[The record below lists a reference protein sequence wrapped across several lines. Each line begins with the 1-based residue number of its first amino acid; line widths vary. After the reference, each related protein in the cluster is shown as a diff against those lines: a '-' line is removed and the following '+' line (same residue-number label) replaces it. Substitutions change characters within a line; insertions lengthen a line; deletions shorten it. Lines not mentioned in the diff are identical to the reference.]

1 MDDKSDAKM
10 DSMNKLL
17 IENFDSL
24 YLLSKFIAKFSKKMI
39 FVIYSK
45 TDKVLI
51 RKSIYTGGTLVPEVF
66 FSLGATELSR
76 DCESR
81 SDEKK
86 TSGTNG

>member
-1 MDDKSDAKM
+1 MERQSINEYTVEPLVATTPSRRPVFQK
-10 DSMNKLL
+10 N
-17 IENFDSL
+17 E
-24 YLLSKFIAKFSKKMI
+24 KFP
-39 FVIYSK
+39 
-45 TDKVLI
+45 
-51 RKSIYTGGTLVPEVF
+51 TLVPEVF